1 MRSEEL
7 KAFQRTEG
15 WKFIL
20 EKLNEWENN
29 VLDELADEDDLPT
42 VYRNQ
47 GILRAIRVF
56 KDMPNEEAS
65 AASD

>member
-20 EKLNEWENN
+20 EKLNEWEAN
-29 VLDELADEDDLPT
+29 LIEEFALADDLPLI
-42 VYRNQ
+42 YRNQ